1 MRVLCSVLA
10 LIVLAGLSAQ
20 AQKVQ
25 GNAQQFQSARDR
37 EDMRLRAVMDWA
49 KKAHPTQRELLYK
62 IYEPI
67 LLGCRKDYPKV
78 LQMAQVMNERADDTQ
93 SKGQEKSAAQYRT
106 AARLYEK
113 LAEQYVAVVTAFD
126 KSDGTALQK
135 AFDAIPKLEAKIFD
149 ATGKGFKRD
158 WVLPTDFAPT
168 PAPAAKKPAVRA
180 VPRAAAKP

>member
-1 MRVLCSVLA
+1 MRVLFSVLA

-25 GNAQQFQSARDR
+25 GNAQFQSPKDR
-37 EDMRLRAVMDWA
+37 ENQRLQAVMDWA
-49 KKAHPTQRELLYK
+49 KKAHPTQQQLMYK

-78 LQMAQVMNERADDTQ
+78 LQMAQTMDSRADDTQ

-113 LAEQYVAVVTAFD
+113 LAEQYSVVVTSFENKNIPAM
-126 KSDGTALQK
+126 KK
-135 AFDAIPKLEAKIFD
+135 AFDAIPKLEAKIVE
-149 ATGKGFKRD
+149 ATGKSPKRD